1 MMNKVEIII
10 NSIRNIKR
18 ASTSPYFYNKII
30 SRLRYQENNKIAL
43 IFYKNPYLS
52 ITSIIFMVLLNLF
65 SIYTISLENSANS
78 IIIEDEEQEFSIEE
92 NYFDTNESD
101 AMNPYAYEE

>member
-1 MMNKVEIII
+1 
-10 NSIRNIKR
+10 
-18 ASTSPYFYNKII
+18 
-30 SRLRYQENNKIAL
+30 
-43 IFYKNPYLS
+43 
-52 ITSIIFMVLLNLF
+52 MVLLNLF